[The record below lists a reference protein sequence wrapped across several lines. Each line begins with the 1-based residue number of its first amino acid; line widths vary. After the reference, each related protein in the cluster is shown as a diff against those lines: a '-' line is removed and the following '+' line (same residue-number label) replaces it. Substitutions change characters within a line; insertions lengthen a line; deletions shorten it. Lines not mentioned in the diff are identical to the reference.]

1 MCDVNIYAEEKK
13 PCISNLGFSWYSN
26 TETKNNSVLQ
36 IRSSEEINDLRLGAS
51 IEDTCLTCN
60 HKWSTCP
67 GHFGSYEFFKPLFH
81 PLRTTEAKKALP
93 KSKTEKYFV
102 KQNILNIKKEGKPW
116 RAMTVY
122 DMNIQD
128 YTPEGIDKEH
138 PYLVKVMPISP
149 PCLRPTCVTISSK
162 VSVSQNDITHRLG
175 SLLRIDQNLRKSYA
189 LNPNNIEEH
198 NRILSRLQLAFT
210 LLFFPPP
217 GNREARELS
226 CLSDRLKGKDGR
238 MRLSLL
244 GKRVEYSSRTVI
256 SGDNYLALD
265 EVGVPNA
272 ICMKLTLPEYVT
284 NFNKEYLTGLL
295 HKKMVKTIQ
304 RQKRSI
310 DPKYGMHDLRIG
322 DVVHRYLM
330 DGDYVLIN
338 RQPSLWAS
346 SIQALKVKRFP
357 EDSRLDPHSIR
368 LNVEVTPGFN
378 ADFDGD
384 EMNLYAP
391 QSIEARA
398 EMKHLMS
405 VENHLIIAG
414 NGMVQDSSLGIYI
427 LSVDDKDL
435 GKSLFF
441 DCILWIR
448 EPFYKGQN
456 YYDPPYTSRRLLS
469 FLFPEYVHLEGYV
482 EHGVV
487 VGPLTKKITR
497 NKLLPMIHNEDPSLS
512 LKFLFSIQRIA
523 SEYFRRRGFSV
534 GLEHLLPDKNI
545 DLVFNSKIEG
555 MNDWEMACT
564 VRRLK
569 NEKAIEAK
577 NMFSKTNNF
586 IQLTS
591 EGSGAKGSL
600 MNIIQ
605 MKATLGQQY
614 VNGDVIHTYRNS
626 DRGNRVLSSDSF
638 GKSNIF
644 THGFIKGGFL
654 KGLNPKEMFLH
665 SISSRI
671 NLLDTS
677 LKTAN
682 SGYASRKIWKCLE
695 DTIVQHPTWKDGPM
709 TVRCSGKI
717 LRFDIGRH
725 ALNNRILEPGLP
737 LGIILSQTVGQN
749 VMQLTLNTFHNV
761 GSGNKTV
768 EGVPRL
774 ESLINKWE
782 KKQKQQAMLMVKMT
796 PFQVHRTIMQRDK
809 LQLKELVKKTFVK
822 NKKIV
827 FHLDV
832 IKCIRK
838 RIHPFQVEEK
848 INQCHLAPVF
858 CGKISKEFVLEV
870 VTSSKIKRN
879 LLEKAKMTILKMKL
893 RGDNVSIFDG
903 DGEAQ
908 IVGRTLQQEFE
919 SMNEHSLKLLCN
931 NVLEVQKTL
940 GIEAAYTV
948 LVQEF
953 TKVFNG
959 AVQELYFKI
968 LSEWMCFLG
977 TVTPTTRMGLS
988 SFYGDED
995 GVWKGMSFERT
1006 LKTASTAASK
1016 NLSSSFNGL
1025 SEKVIINDLPMHGT
1039 GFLDIIKDKN
1049 YKEKEITNNFFRPY
1063 LKRKRFEE
1071 VDEEEP
1077 WLMDTTEPREDG
1089 FVGGDTFNPNQMYN
1103 TSMTGM
1109 MPSMY
1114 SAPAPL
1120 SPTYDPF
1127 LPDGP
1132 PSPSYNPLRPSS
1144 N

>member
-1 MCDVNIYAEEKK
+1 M
-13 PCISNLGFSWYSN
+13 
-26 TETKNNSVLQ
+26 
-36 IRSSEEINDLRLGAS
+36 
-51 IEDTCLTCN
+51 
-60 HKWSTCP
+60 
-67 GHFGSYEFFKPLFH
+67 
-81 PLRTTEAKKALP
+81 
-93 KSKTEKYFV
+93 
-102 KQNILNIKKEGKPW
+102 
-116 RAMTVY
+116 
-122 DMNIQD
+122 
-128 YTPEGIDKEH
+128 
-138 PYLVKVMPISP
+138 
-149 PCLRPTCVTISSK
+149 RPTCVTISSK

-175 SLLRIDQNLRKSYA
+175 SLLRIDQNLRRSFT

-272 ICMKLTLPEYVT
+272 ICMKLTLPEFVT
-284 NFNKEYLTGLL
+284 DFNRDYLTGLL
-295 HKKMVKTIQ
+295 KKKMVKTIQ

-346 SIQALKVKRFP
+346 SIQALKVKRFS
-357 EDSRLDPHSIR
+357 EDARLDPHSIR

-441 DCILWIR
+441 DCILWIKK
-448 EPFYKGQN
+448 PFYKGQN

-469 FLFPEYVHLEGYV
+469 FLFPDYVHLPGFV
-482 EHGVV
+482 ESGVV

-497 NKLLPMIHNEDPSLS
+497 NKLLPMIYNQDPSLS
-512 LKFLFSIQRIA
+512 LKFLFSIQRIS

-534 GLEHLLPDKNI
+534 GLEHLLPDKDI
-545 DLVFNSKIEG
+545 DLVFNSKVEG

-626 DRGNRVLSSDSF
+626 DRGNRVLSSDTF
-638 GKSNIF
+638 GTNNIF

-782 KKQKQQAMLMVKMT
+782 KKQKQQAMLMIKLT
-796 PFQVHRTIMQRDK
+796 PFQVHRMIMQRDK
-809 LQLKELVKKTFVK
+809 MQLKEIVKKSYIK
-822 NKKIV
+822 NNKIV
-827 FHLDV
+827 FKLDA

-838 RIHPFQVEEK
+838 RIHPFQIEDRL
-848 INQCHLAPVF
+848 NQCHLAPVF
-858 CGKISKEFVLEV
+858 FSQISKDFSLEV
-870 VTSSKIKRN
+870 NTLCKAKRN
-879 LLEKAKMTILKMKL
+879 ILEKARKKLLKLKL
-893 RGDNVSIFDG
+893 RGDNVNVFDG

-908 IVGRTLQQEFE
+908 ITGTTLQDEFQ
-919 SMNEHSLKLLCN
+919 SFNKHSLNILCN

-959 AVQELYFKI
+959 AVQQLYFKI
-968 LSEWMCFLG
+968 LAEWMTFLG
-977 TVTPTTRMGLS
+977 TITPTTRMGLS
-988 SFYGDED
+988 SFYGDEH
-995 GVWKGMSFERT
+995 GVWKGRHGFENEQRSEART
-1006 LKTASTAASK
+1006 DGDSI
-1016 NLSSSFNGL
+1016 SSFG
-1025 SEKVIINDLPMHGT
+1025 
-1039 GFLDIIKDKN
+1039 
-1049 YKEKEITNNFFRPY
+1049 
-1063 LKRKRFEE
+1063 
-1071 VDEEEP
+1071 
-1077 WLMDTTEPREDG
+1077 
-1089 FVGGDTFNPNQMYN
+1089 
-1103 TSMTGM
+1103 
-1109 MPSMY
+1109 
-1114 SAPAPL
+1114 
-1120 SPTYDPF
+1120 
-1127 LPDGP
+1127 
-1132 PSPSYNPLRPSS
+1132 
-1144 N
+1144 